1 MERHA
6 FDLGETQKKD
16 SDSDLDIEDDD
27 NGWDWDSFDKIKLI
41 RLARSV

>member
-16 SDSDLDIEDDD
+16 DDSDLDIEDDD
-27 NGWDWDSFDKIKLI
+27 NGWD
-41 RLARSV
+41 